1 HYVTKSCEKIAIV
14 PIGHG
19 DGYKKALV
27 NKGEMLVGGK
37 RAKIIGSIS
46 QDQTL
51 INVTDIPGV
60 SEGDEV
66 VLLGKQGKDEIT
78 AREVAGW
85 MNSIVDEV
93 VSSLTERIRRVYV
106 RGIEKEGGK
115 NSWVFYL
122 LFHRLLLL
130 LWQLLQNVFCF
141 HCLSV
146 FG

>member
-1 HYVTKSCEKIAIV
+1 ISLNPVMHLKSELVQVRELPSNTTVGYSGHYVSKSCEKIAIV
-14 PIGHG
+14 LIGHG

-51 INVTDIPGV
+51 INVTDIPGI
-60 SEGDEV
+60 SAGDEV

-85 MNSIVDEV
+85 M
-93 VSSLTERIRRVYV
+93 
-106 RGIEKEGGK
+106 
-115 NSWVFYL
+115 
-122 LFHRLLLL
+122 
-130 LWQLLQNVFCF
+130 
-141 HCLSV
+141 
-146 FG
+146 